1 MSTQA
6 EALNDKRL
14 EFWTVISCEGH
25 FKGTCVSP
33 VSQVL
38 KLEEVQECT
47 LRRLRRHR
55 CRRAQGVFFSTD
67 GPMLNVGR
75 GLPADTYGNRTAR
88 EGVRACHMLRDN

>member
-6 EALNDKRL
+6 EALSNKRL
-14 EFWTVISCEGH
+14 EFWTGISCEGH

-47 LRRLRRHR
+47 LRRRRQHR

-67 GPMLNVGR
+67 GPM
-75 GLPADTYGNRTAR
+75 
-88 EGVRACHMLRDN
+88 